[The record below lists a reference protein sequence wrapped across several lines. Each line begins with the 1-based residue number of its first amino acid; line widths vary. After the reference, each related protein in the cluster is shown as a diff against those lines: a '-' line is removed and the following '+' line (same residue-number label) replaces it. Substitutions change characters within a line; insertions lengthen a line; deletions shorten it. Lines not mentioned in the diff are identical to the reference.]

1 MEHGY
6 PYEDED
12 HFLNPAS
19 YPNDAPLHDSSL
31 QEEDD
36 DAGVERPKI
45 LLMGL
50 KRSGKSSIHRVVFGK
65 LSPHETVFLD
75 STVKPTKHTLA
86 HNSFVNFHVWDFP
99 GQIDFFDPRFD
110 AEHVFSN
117 TGSLV
122 FIIDSQDDTTEAEA
136 KLIETAIKAHEVN
149 PNIVL
154 EVFVHK
160 VDGLS
165 EESKIDLYRSLQQKV
180 SEELT
185 MQGHEDVNVSW
196 HLTSIYDH
204 SVFEAFSK
212 VIQKLITQLPA
223 LENLLDMF
231 ISHSRIE
238 KAFLFDVLS
247 KIYIATD
254 SSPVD
259 NTTFELCSDM
269 LDVVQDVSNIYGNSS
284 HKVKD
289 VSHTSGERSTPEPA
303 PEDDHSS
310 RSSVIRLNNDNALYL
325 RQVTPCLALVCL
337 MKVDRFEKFGL
348 INYNFQCFKEAI
360 QEVFSLQNSL
370 VAR

>member
-50 KRSGKSSIHRVVFGK
+50 KVWRGGSWLAFALPAPTTECLPHVSSPTCVHVSGMCAIPVPCARALFAARIPHLIPFPQRSGKSSIHRVVFGK

-185 MQGHEDVNVSW
+185 MQGVQPARR
-196 HLTSIYDH
+196 TPR
-204 SVFEAFSK
+204 A
-212 VIQKLITQLPA
+212 LPQ
-223 LENLLDMF
+223 F
-231 ISHSRIE
+231 I
-238 KAFLFDVLS
+238 F
-247 KIYIATD
+247 
-254 SSPVD
+254 
-259 NTTFELCSDM
+259 M
-269 LDVVQDVSNIYGNSS
+269 
-284 HKVKD
+284 
-289 VSHTSGERSTPEPA
+289 
-303 PEDDHSS
+303 
-310 RSSVIRLNNDNALYL
+310 
-325 RQVTPCLALVCL
+325 
-337 MKVDRFEKFGL
+337 M
-348 INYNFQCFKEAI
+348 
-360 QEVFSLQNSL
+360 
-370 VAR
+370 